1 MWGVGGGRWEVKG
14 AKAGAEDCRDIR
26 NIRTGICNC
35 GKEAATE
42 NVDPH
47 GITALV
53 KTTTSL

>member
-1 MWGVGGGRWEVKG
+1 MTYR
-14 AKAGAEDCRDIR
+14 AEIDTA
-26 NIRTGICNC
+26 RTGICNC